1 MGSQYSLTTVGQ
13 RRDMSEVKV
22 SSASGDYIVHI
33 GARFSLTEMPHEKVF
48 LVDSAVTDLIQ
59 GDEKVIEIVAE
70 EKNKTLQSCEHV
82 IREMKAFGMNRKS
95 TLVAVGG
102 GYVQDI
108 ATLSCALYMRG
119 INWQYFP
126 TTLMSMMDS
135 CVGGKS
141 SINVGNFKNLVGNF
155 YPPKEIFVDLSFT
168 ESLDKDAIAC
178 GLLEGLKICYARGP
192 EDFKRFRELRRSSS
206 TLNCQNG
213 EDFVEHVLKC
223 KKWFIENDE
232 FDTGVRQLLNFGH
245 TFGHA
250 LEAAC
255 NFAIPHGI
263 AIGIGM
269 LAAID
274 FAREDESE
282 LEFDLE
288 QEILEILED
297 VRPTVRRGFEIFDSQ
312 IFGSAFDG
320 DKKHTSSLFRPV
332 LSIHG
337 KLKIKEI
344 DRSNDVLEKA
354 VTSINRAFEK
364 FLEK

>member
-1 MGSQYSLTTVGQ
+1 
-13 RRDMSEVKV
+13 MSELKV
-22 SSASGDYIVHI
+22 RSASGDYIVHV
-33 GARFSLTEMPHEKVF
+33 GSHFSMDEMPSERVI
-48 LVDSAVTDLIQ
+48 LVDSAVAGFIHS
-59 GDEKVIEIVAE
+59 GEKVIKIVAE
-70 EKNKTLQSCEHV
+70 EKNKTLQTCEHV
-82 IREMKAFGMNRKS
+82 IQDMKAFGMNRKS
-95 TLVAVGG
+95 TLVAIGG

-155 YPPKEIFVDLSFT
+155 YPPKDIFVDLSFAD
-168 ESLDKDAIAC
+168 SLDEVAIAC
-178 GLLEGLKICYARGP
+178 GLLEGLKICYASGP
-192 EDFKRFRELRRSSS
+192 DDFERFCELRRSSS
-206 TLNCQNG
+206 VLNCQSG
-213 EDFVEHVLKC
+213 QDFVEHVLKC
-223 KKWFIENDE
+223 KKWFIETDE

-255 NFAIPHGI
+255 SFAIPHGI

-269 LAAID
+269 LAAVD
-274 FAREDESE
+274 FARESESKIE
-282 LEFDLE
+282 LALE
-288 QEILEILED
+288 QEILKILES
-297 VRPTVRRGFEIFDSQ
+297 VRPTVQRGFEIFDSQ
-312 IFGSAFDG
+312 IFANAFSG

-337 KLKIKEI
+337 KLEIKEI
-344 DRSNDVLEKA
+344 GRSNDVLEKA
-354 VTSINRAFEK
+354 ITSINRALRMS
-364 FLEK
+364 LEI